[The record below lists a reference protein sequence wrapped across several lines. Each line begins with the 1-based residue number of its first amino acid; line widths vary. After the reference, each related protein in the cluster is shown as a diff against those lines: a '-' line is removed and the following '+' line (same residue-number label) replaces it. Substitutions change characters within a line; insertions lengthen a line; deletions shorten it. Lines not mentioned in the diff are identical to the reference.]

1 MNAMTTISEAGAVAL
16 SEAGHTA
23 TPAQAKAAPA
33 GHRPAEPAPAQAKD
47 QPATASPLAPDTTA
61 TQAASRSLRHLIIP
75 LMAIGAAAALVL
87 VTSDR
92 WNAWAGAAAVQTTDN
107 AAVHAETSR
116 LSARVSGNVRRV
128 VVQDFQRVEA
138 GQLLM
143 EIEPADYDA
152 VVAQAEARAAAAR
165 ADLDNL
171 ANKKVHQRAVIAQAE
186 AQRQSALA
194 RELETRQEL
203 ERQDNLLRGGVA
215 GTRQRL
221 EQATAAHDTASAA
234 LAATGAT
241 IEAQRSQLEILNGDE
256 NLLRAKL
263 VAAQADLTTAQ
274 LRLGY
279 TRIVAPFDGVVSA
292 RLVQE
297 GNYVNVGTNLIAV
310 VPLPNVYV
318 VANYKE
324 TQLTHVVPGQPVDVT
339 VDTFSGVVL
348 RGRVERL
355 SPASGSTFA
364 LLPPDNA
371 TGNFTKVVQR
381 IPVRIE
387 FAPGQPLVAQ
397 LRPGMSVVTHIRINR
412 GAS

>member
-16 SEAGHTA
+16 SEAGRTA
-23 TPAQAKAAPA
+23 TPAEAKAAPAEHRPADLAPAQAKAPPA
-33 GHRPAEPAPAQAKD
+33 
-47 QPATASPLAPDTTA
+47 APDKPGTGTP
-61 TQAASRSLRHLIIP
+61 SRSLRRLIIP
-75 LMAIGAAAALVL
+75 LMAVGAAAALVL

-92 WNAWAGAAAVQTTDN
+92 WNAWVAAGAVQTTDN
-107 AAVHAETSR
+107 ATVHAETTR
-116 LSARVSGNVRRV
+116 LSARVSGNVRHV
-128 VVQDFQRVEA
+128 AVKSFQRVKA
-138 GQLLM
+138 GELLM

-152 VVAQAEARAAAAR
+152 IVAQAEARVAA
-165 ADLDNL
+165 
-171 ANKKVHQRAVIAQAE
+171 AQAE
-186 AQRQSALA
+186 FDNLENKKANQRAIIAQSEAQRRSALA

-203 ERQDNLLRGGVA
+203 ERQENLLRGGIA

-234 LAATGAT
+234 LAATEAT

-256 NLLRAKL
+256 SLLRARL
-263 VAAQADLTTAQ
+263 RAGQAELTTAQ

-279 TRIVAPFDGVVSA
+279 TRILAPFDGVVGE
-292 RLVQE
+292 RMVQE
-297 GNYVNVGTNLIAV
+297 GTYVNIGTNLIAV

-324 TQLTHVVPGQPVDVT
+324 TQLTHVTPDQPVDVT
-339 VDTFSGVVL
+339 VDTFPDLVL
-348 RGRVERL
+348 RGRVKRI

-387 FAPGQPLVAQ
+387 FDPGQPLVER
-397 LRPGMSVVTHIRINR
+397 LRPGMSVVTHIQIARD
-412 GAS
+412 AS